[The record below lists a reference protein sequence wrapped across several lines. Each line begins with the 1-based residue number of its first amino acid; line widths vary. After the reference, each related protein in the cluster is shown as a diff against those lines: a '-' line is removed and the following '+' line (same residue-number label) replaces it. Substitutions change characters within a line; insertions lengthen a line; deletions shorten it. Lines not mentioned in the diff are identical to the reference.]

1 MMGVRSH
8 PGIVRVAALTVLTF
22 LCPLVVGGF
31 MHTDDGCVVERH
43 CQVCVFALHDADGII
58 ESSVP
63 LTLPLTAEIS
73 LPVRHARVSQ
83 GEADLVTSR
92 GPPAV

>member
-8 PGIVRVAALTVLTF
+8 PGIVRVAALALLTF

-31 MHTDDGCVVERH
+31 MHTDDGCLVERH
-43 CQVCVFALHDADGII
+43 CQVCVFALHHADRII
-58 ESSVP
+58 DSSVA
-63 LTLPLTAEIS
+63 LPLSLPAEIS
-73 LPVRHARVSQ
+73 PPAPHARVSR